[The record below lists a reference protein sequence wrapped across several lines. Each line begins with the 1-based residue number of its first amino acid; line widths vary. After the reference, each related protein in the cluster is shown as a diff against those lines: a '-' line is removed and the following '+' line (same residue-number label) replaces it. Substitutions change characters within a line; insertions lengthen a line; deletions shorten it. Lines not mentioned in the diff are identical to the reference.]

1 MRPSLQTSTDPER
14 AEQAELVAQALR
26 GDQVAFGRLL
36 DRHKHWLY
44 RYVRRYV
51 ADPDDAYDVLQEA
64 AAAAWFALRTYDPA
78 RAFEPWLRTIALN
91 KCRDRA
97 RRQTAYRAVLGVF
110 GRFRETVEPVDPE
123 LDPEARTAASETARA
138 VRAAID
144 RLPASL
150 KDPLILTALEG
161 LSHQEAGDVLRLN
174 AKAVE
179 VRVYRAKKQL
189 AALLGAAA
197 DS

>member
-1 MRPSLQTSTDPER
+1 MLAR
-14 AEQAELVAQALR
+14 ALR
-26 GDQVAFGRLL
+26 GEQVAFGQLL
-36 DRHKHWLY
+36 ESHKHWLY
-44 RYVRRYV
+44 RYIRRYV

-64 AAAAWFALRTYDPA
+64 ATSAWFALRTYDPS

-97 RRQTAYRAVLGVF
+97 RRQAAYRAVLGVF
-110 GRFRETVEPVDPE
+110 GRFHEAVEAVDPG
-123 LDPEARTAASETARA
+123 LDPEATAAASETARA

-144 RLPASL
+144 QLPLSL

-161 LSHQEAGDVLRLN
+161 LSHQEAAEVLHLN

-189 AALLGAAA
+189 ATILDAPVRR
-197 DS
+197 